1 MGFYIDVK
9 QFGERTL
16 REVELIYRKT
26 FLEIGKRVVEKTPV
40 DQGYARGGWQTTT
53 GSPASISVERQ
64 GAAPALSELQ
74 GVVAQLKV
82 NDRVFLSNLVPYIG
96 VLEFG
101 GYPLS
106 PEGGAGKTT
115 GGFSTQAP
123 NGMVGVTI
131 AEFDYIVADS
141 ADGTGFRG

>member
-1 MGFYIDVK
+1 MGFYIDVR

-40 DQGYARGGWQTTT
+40 DKGYARGGWQTTT
-53 GSPASISVERQ
+53 GSPASINVERT
-64 GAAPALSELQ
+64 GAEPALRELQ

-82 NDRVFLSNLVPYIG
+82 SNRVFLTNLVPYIR

-101 GYPLS
+101 GFPLN
-106 PEGGAGKTT
+106 PEGGAGKTV
-115 GGFSTQAP
+115 GGYSTQAP

-131 AEFDYIVADS
+131 AEFDYIVSDS